1 MRPVYVKIPIKDI
14 FTLDLFTG
22 ADVIVNAGMPEKTI
36 STLNGIMDT
45 AKDIEE
51 MVNELDLPDPGSLN
65 PDAVSKYMALKDDT
79 GALFTKLDGSIG
91 GVDIP
96 NGIEAGASVFTEVGI
111 GGSKTLRNDRLWIRA
126 APSVFFTILYMEQGK
141 AGMKGNADLLG
152 KYELTTNSNLY
163 MYSAWNLKD
172 GSPDIFASP
181 GLDLTLEAAYA
192 LFPMLD
198 IGMAVSHIPL
208 VASTL
213 WYETSIDVNAKNLGV
228 DMTSLRS
235 LASNAPS
242 EAPSISNWQV
252 WQNYITSMR
261 GQLEDIQKNG
271 IDTSDFEDLNME
283 ELIQTGERTSYDVR
297 RPTRFDVYGIFKP
310 FRTPILVVRPNA
322 GATVHTVFAGDD
334 ALFNWGLNIQFNA
347 PKIFSASIGTGVTEA
362 VYSNRLGIAL
372 DFRAFELDLGA
383 ALTGTTYAES
393 FSANGLAAMVGMKFG
408 W

>member
-36 STLNGIMDT
+36 DTVKNIMGMKD
-45 AKDIEE
+45 DIEK
-51 MVNELDLPDPGSLN
+51 MVNDLPDFSGSNLDPAN
-65 PDAVSKYMALKDDT
+65 IAKARDLPT
-79 GALFTKLDGSIG
+79 QTNALFNKLDSDIDGIN
-91 GVDIP
+91 IP
-96 NGIEAGASVFTEVGI
+96 NGIEASASVFAEAGI
-111 GGSKTLRNDRLWIRA
+111 GGSKTLLNDRLWVRV
-126 APSVFFTILYMEQGK
+126 APSVFFTLMYMKQGK
-141 AGMKGNADLLG
+141 AGMVGKAGGDG
-152 KYELTTNSNLY
+152 KYELTTNSNLS
-163 MYSAWNLKD
+163 MYSAWNLD
-172 GSPDIFASP
+172 GGSVDPLASP
-181 GLDLTLEAAYA
+181 GIDLTLEAAYA

-198 IGMAVSHIPL
+198 IGVAVSHIPL
-208 VASTL
+208 APSTL
-213 WYETSIDVNAKNLGV
+213 RYETSIDVEAKNLDV
-228 DMTSLRS
+228 DMSALRS
-235 LASNAPS
+235 LVNRAPTSEPSASNPTS
-242 EAPSISNWQV
+242 LIEWG
-252 WQNYITSMR
+252 NYAKLLQDELGNI
-261 GQLEDIQKNG
+261 KP
-271 IDTSDFEDLNME
+271 DTSDFENLNPDDMFNV
-283 ELIQTGERTSYDVR
+283 GEPASEDVK

-322 GATVHTVFAGDD
+322 GATVNTVFAGDD
-334 ALFNWGLNIQFNA
+334 ALFNWGLSVQFNA